1 MFQSPQIIDER
12 KISGKTRLSG
22 YVDRY
27 NSLKPYCKEAII
39 ILSSEGKIAINNHKI
54 VLIKEINYKD
64 YEGAIGKWLRCA
76 FYLGV
81 VFAKTTED
89 HLSYFLGVDT
99 K

>member
-1 MFQSPQIIDER
+1 MT
-12 KISGKTRLSG
+12 GT
-22 YVDRY
+22 Y
-27 NSLKPYCKEAII
+27 KE
-39 ILSSEGKIAINNHKI
+39 
-54 VLIKEINYKD
+54 D